1 MDSITPS
8 TKELTVPVNYVIGVY
23 VLSNQIVEG
32 ENVLAIELHRYQNNE
47 ASNSFDASAILV
59 LDNMYMVKDGSG
71 TTDPATTGVE
81 GSDKAFDNNSD
92 TKFLAQQCVGVT
104 LTWSYNNDR
113 REPITNYGLVSAND
127 CNTRHP
133 SGWTLHGSNDGM
145 NWILLYTSVNVI
157 FREYFQQKYFDFY
170 NEYAYNMYK
179 VTTTECKNTE
189 ISSTLY
195 GSDMIQLADYYLFG
209 KRVVPDYER
218 LGDFPSAMIGDYS
231 CVSCPELY
239 SGTRFRICTASGFL
253 NETSKFIPEAMK
265 GIQYT
270 ESDMILTQ
278 GIAMTPVTPSVI
290 CKDITVSAFPI
301 LSLLS
306 LY

>member
-1 MDSITPS
+1 MDNITPS

-23 VLSNQIVEG
+23 VLSNPIVEG

-145 NWILLYTSVNVI
+145 NWILLHTAVNVI
-157 FREYFQQKYFDFY
+157 FTEYFQQKRFDFY

-189 ISSTLY
+189 ISSTTMC
-195 GSDMIQLADYYLFG
+195 GSGMIQLADYYLFG
-209 KRVVPDYER
+209 KRVVPDCER
-218 LGDFPSAMIGDYS
+218 LGDFPPAMIGDYS
-231 CVSCPELY
+231 YASCPELY
-239 SGTRFRICTASGFL
+239 SGTRLRICTASGFL
-253 NETSKFIPEAMK
+253 NETNLCIPEAPK

-270 ESDMILTQ
+270 ETDMVLTQ
-278 GIAMTPVTPSVI
+278 GTAMTPVTPSVI
-290 CKDITVSAFPI
+290 CKDITVSAFPT
-301 LSLLS
+301 LPF
-306 LY
+306 